1 MIYDILVSPVSW
13 QGFRNSVVIA
23 EAALS
28 TQMFRRGSRTHDLL
42 RISLPQD
49 VNINFWVPNILQL
62 MARIYHSI
70 DVHDGIQQY

>member
-13 QGFRNSVVIA
+13 QGFHNSVVIA

-49 VNINFWVPNILQL
+49 VNINLS
-62 MARIYHSI
+62 AKYTAT
-70 DVHDGIQQY
+70 DGKNLS